1 MSAEYGIVETTAST
15 WVARRLRAEALRAR
29 HPFAAEVLTLYLA
42 LLAVHEDA
50 WDAVRESPPA
60 PDEVSRWAGSRVLPA
75 VVEATAA
82 AGPTAL
88 REAVRSRPEG
98 ADHEALVGWLEGAEL
113 APVDR
118 YLARAS
124 LAPVLEALGERAG
137 AACAD
142 QRDGEEGSRC
152 PRCGGAPQVSCL
164 ALSGESLVSGP
175 RSLLCAR
182 CGSSWGCSRSLC
194 PACGESED
202 ARLSVYTE
210 RLEGPVV
217 SGNGN
222 GNGGG
227 DDRPVFP
234 HLRIAGCAT
243 CGRYLIE
250 VDMARDARAVP
261 EVDELVAIPLDL
273 YAADQGMAKI
283 TPNLMGF

>member
-1 MSAEYGIVETTAST
+1 VSAEPASLETVESPFA
-15 WVARRLRAEALRAR
+15 ARRRRAAALQVC
-29 HPFAAEVLTLYLA
+29 HPFAAGVLTLYLA

-50 WDAVRESPPA
+50 WDAVRESPPD
-60 PDEVSRWAGSRVLPA
+60 PEELPRWAGSRVLPA
-75 VVEATAA
+75 VVDATLA
-82 AGPTAL
+82 AGPPAL
-88 REAVRSRPEG
+88 RESVRSRPAE
-98 ADHEALVGWLEGAEL
+98 AHHEALVAWLADTEL

-137 AACAD
+137 AACA
-142 QRDGEEGSRC
+142 RTRESKEGCC
-152 PRCGGAPQVSCL
+152 PRCGGPPQLSCL
-164 ALSGESLVSGP
+164 ASSGESLVGGP

-182 CGSSWGCSRSLC
+182 CASSWSCSRSVC

-202 ARLSVYTE
+202 AQLSVYAE

-217 SGNGN
+217 SGNGK
-222 GNGGG
+222 GDGDADGG
-227 DDRPVFP
+227 PVFP

-250 VDMARDARAVP
+250 VDLARDARAVP
-261 EVDELVAIPLDL
+261 EVDELAALPLDL
-273 YAADQGMAKI
+273 YAAEQGLRKI